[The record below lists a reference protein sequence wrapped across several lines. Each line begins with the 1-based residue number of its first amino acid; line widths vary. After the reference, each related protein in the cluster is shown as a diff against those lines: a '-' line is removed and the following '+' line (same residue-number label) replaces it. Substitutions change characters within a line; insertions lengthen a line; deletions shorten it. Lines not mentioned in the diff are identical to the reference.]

1 MLIFNTHCPESARQR
16 GRVQASSLHLIWPR
30 WLLPVAVKVSA
41 KSSEI
46 CKNWVA
52 VETIVSTTVLT
63 QCGAGH
69 SWRLVPCGQ
78 GLLEPRI

>member
-16 GRVQASSLHLIWPR
+16 GRGQASSLHLIWPR
-30 WLLPVAVKVSA
+30 WLLPVAA

-52 VETIVSTTVLT
+52 VEAIVSTTVLT

-69 SWRLVPCGQ
+69 FMEVGPLWARLA
-78 GLLEPRI
+78 